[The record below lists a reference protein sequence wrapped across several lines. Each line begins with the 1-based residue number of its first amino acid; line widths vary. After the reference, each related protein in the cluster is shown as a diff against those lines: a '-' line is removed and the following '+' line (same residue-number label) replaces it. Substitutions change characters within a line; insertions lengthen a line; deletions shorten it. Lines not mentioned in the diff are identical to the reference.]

1 MTTCQNDESLFKGP
15 GKVDVTCVGSQR
27 PTNEKSTSSAC
38 ATQTSSGKQP
48 FIMSQ
53 DNDNIPHPVRVP
65 LASFFSTILKHA
77 DDSTKL
83 RGDKKSCKHRV
94 KYISFLEIDKSF

>member
-1 MTTCQNDESLFKGP
+1 MTTCQNDESLFKGR

-27 PTNEKSTSSAC
+27 PTNEKSTSFAC

-65 LASFFSTILKHA
+65 LASFFPPFSNMRTIQRRFEEIAKAVNTGLN
-77 DDSTKL
+77 
-83 RGDKKSCKHRV
+83 
-94 KYISFLEIDKSF
+94 ISVF